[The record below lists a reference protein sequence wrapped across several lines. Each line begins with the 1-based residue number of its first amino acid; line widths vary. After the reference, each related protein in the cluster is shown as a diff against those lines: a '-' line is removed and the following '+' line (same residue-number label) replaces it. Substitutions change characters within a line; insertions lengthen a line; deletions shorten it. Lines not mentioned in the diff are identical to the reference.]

1 MIIQKNCVVAFD
13 YTLTDNEGTVIDTSL
28 NREPLVYLHGVKAI
42 IPGMEK
48 ALDGRSAGDKF
59 KTTLAPEDAY
69 GQRDEALMHRIPHA
83 ELKHIEGLQ
92 EGSQIQ
98 AESEGGGRTIYS
110 VILIKDGEVTL
121 DGNHPLAG
129 ITLNFD
135 MDVKSVRAASDE
147 EIEHGHVHGP
157 GGHHH
162 HH

>member
-1 MIIQKNCVVAFD
+1 MKELL
-13 YTLTDNEGTVIDTSL
+13 LTHHL

-59 KTTLAPEDAY
+59 KTTLAPEEAY
-69 GQRDEALMHRIPHA
+69 GQRDEALLHRVPLTD
-83 ELKHIEGLQ
+83 LKHIEGLQ
-92 EGSQIQ
+92 EGAQIQ
-98 AESEGGGRTIYS
+98 AESEGGGTAIYT
-110 VILIKDGEVTL
+110 VILIEDGEVTL

-129 ITLNFD
+129 LTLNFD
-135 MDVKSVRAASDE
+135 LDVKSVRAANDE

-162 HH
+162 H